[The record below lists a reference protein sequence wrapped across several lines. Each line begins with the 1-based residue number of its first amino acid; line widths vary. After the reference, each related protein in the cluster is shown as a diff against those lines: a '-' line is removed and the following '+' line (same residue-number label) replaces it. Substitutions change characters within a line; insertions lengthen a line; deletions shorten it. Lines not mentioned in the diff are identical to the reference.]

1 MAENL
6 FLNALYDNHKL
17 KMIFFWMNLVLKII
31 AAVCYYL
38 GSKSWQKGQRKKSED
53 KEILVVDEDFENDSI
68 NFGPIEPRNTS
79 KNTYLT
85 RAYKY

>member
-1 MAENL
+1 
-6 FLNALYDNHKL
+6 
-17 KMIFFWMNLVLKII
+17 MNLVLKII

-38 GSKSWQKGQRKKSED
+38 GSKSWQEGQRKKSED

-79 KNTYLT
+79 RNTSRNKTVFTLSKEIPLYSHPTQL
-85 RAYKY
+85 

>member
-1 MAENL
+1 
-6 FLNALYDNHKL
+6 
-17 KMIFFWMNLVLKII
+17 MNLVLKII

-79 KNTYLT
+79 RNKTVFTLSKEIPLYSHPTQL
-85 RAYKY
+85 